1 MILKT
6 TTPRPVRRP
15 TTQALTTT
23 KLSGGIISSTMEAI
37 FLTRRMPDLSQPP
50 GRSSASTRASF
61 GRLRE
66 GRGAGPQQWRPMS
79 RFCRETKRRAAE
91 EEVEKLVGLW
101 KRGRGGEGQWRS
113 HGGDEKVVLRSI
125 NGSCIY
131 KLYLRSLQ
139 TSGGREG
146 GGDNTHRLI
155 SRGSSFWLLK
165 LRIREMDYQQF
176 SFYRNFFK
184 QTNPGKLIFPS

>member
-37 FLTRRMPDLSQPP
+37 VLPRRMPDLSQPA
-50 GRSSASTRASF
+50 GRSSASTLASF
-61 GRLRE
+61 GKLQG
-66 GRGAGPQQWRPMS
+66 GRGAGPQKS
-79 RFCRETKRRAAE
+79 RFCRETKKRAAE
-91 EEVEKLVGLW
+91 EEVGKLVGLW

-125 NGSCIY
+125 NGWE
-131 KLYLRSLQ
+131 LYL
-139 TSGGREG
+139 
-146 GGDNTHRLI
+146 
-155 SRGSSFWLLK
+155 
-165 LRIREMDYQQF
+165 
-176 SFYRNFFK
+176 
-184 QTNPGKLIFPS
+184 